1 MGFTS
6 GYSPFVGGD
15 LVTWRSK
22 KQNVLSCSSTEAKYR
37 TMAHTTCELMWSKNF
52 MSEIGCPLLLLCLCG
67 VKIKLPSILLLS
79 LYFMRVILDTP
90 FVFSSRQLAEIFHRG
105 AANWSV

>member
-52 MSEIGCPLLLLCLCG
+52 MSEIGCPLLLLCLCENQAAIHIAT
-67 VKIKLPSILLLS
+67 KP
-79 LYFMRVILDTP
+79 
-90 FVFSSRQLAEIFHRG
+90 VFHESNS
-105 AANWSV
+105 